1 MIQKAA
7 AFAAKAHEGA
17 LRKGSNMP
25 YIVHPKEVAAI
36 VAVMGGE
43 PEAIAAAYLH
53 DVIEDAGITY
63 EQLLDEFGRKTAD
76 MVLAES
82 EDKSRTWIERKQTT
96 IEHLRTA
103 GREEKMITFA
113 DKLSNRRSTAEDYL
127 AIGDIIW
134 QKFRQ
139 KDKAMHAWYYRSVFE
154 SFGVFEKF
162 PFYHEYEMLLG
173 LVFGDIPQAA
183 RGAGEIPRG

>member
-1 MIQKAA
+1 
-7 AFAAKAHEGA
+7 
-17 LRKGSNMP
+17 
-25 YIVHPKEVAAI
+25 
-36 VAVMGGE
+36 
-43 PEAIAAAYLH
+43 
-53 DVIEDAGITY
+53 
-63 EQLLDEFGRKTAD
+63 

-113 DKLSNRRSTAEDYL
+113 DKLSNLRSTAEDYL

-134 QKFRQ
+134 QKFHQ
-139 KDKAMHAWYYRSVFE
+139 KEKAMHAWYYRSVFE
-154 SFGVFEKF
+154 SFGDFKEY
-162 PFYHEYEMLLG
+162 PFYDEYRQLLD